1 MTEQTEQVETVG
13 NDPYD
18 TSGAGEVENANLSL
32 MNDDVLAL
40 VNMSPRELL
49 SNATEMGIDP
59 NSDEIDQ
66 IATLQAANKHKL
78 IDVDFYMVDWQFY
91 EGKHVNAETGERN
104 IFVRVVFITIADGKK
119 GFFTDSSKSGICE
132 QIRLMTERREA
143 AGVPAYRHKR
153 VRGGLRVSQYTNK
166 YGEAETFYLNVKDE
180 DTF

>member
-1 MTEQTEQVETVG
+1 MTEQTETDV
-13 NDPYD
+13 YD
-18 TSGAGEVENANLSL
+18 TSDAAAEIENANLSV

-40 VNMSPRELL
+40 VNMSSRDLIASAL
-49 SNATEMGIDP
+49 EMGIDP

-91 EGKHVNAETGERN
+91 EGKHVNVETGERN
-104 IFVRVVFITIADGKK
+104 IFVRVVFVTADGKK
-119 GFFTDSSKSGICE
+119 GFFTDSSKVGICE

-166 YGEAETFYLNVKDE
+166 YGESETFYLNVKDE